1 MSYILRRSGKKTP
14 SSDDKTQVT
23 NVKCVVEKLSGFPEN
38 TAKIIDNIVMEM
50 QVGREIFIHTV
61 DMYHE

>member
-1 MSYILRRSGKKTP
+1 M
-14 SSDDKTQVT
+14 
-23 NVKCVVEKLSGFPEN
+23 KCVVEKSSGFPEN

-61 DMYHE
+61 DMYHEKSALNAQFKTFFL